1 MIDMEG
7 VQLNMISKDRLDK
20 MASMEKL
27 RMIIEEVKEGRI
39 VVLESGLSPE
49 EEAKLIEMTM
59 MEIDHDE
66 FLGIEVETYRQKT
79 ANFFGKLFGKAKG
92 RLTVIGPANRL
103 KTLKRQNDLI
113 ETMVSFDR

>member
-1 MIDMEG
+1 MEG

-27 RMIIEEVKEGRI
+27 KMIIEEVKQGRI
-39 VVLESGLSPE
+39 VVLESGLNPE

-59 MEIDHDE
+59 MEIDHED
-66 FLGIEVETYRQKT
+66 FMGIEVETYRQKT
-79 ANFFGKLFGKAKG
+79 ANFLGKIFGRGKG

-103 KTLKRQNDLI
+103 KTLKRQEDFI
-113 ETMVSFDR
+113 ETMVNFEGG